1 MRRFLAN
8 GDQGDDGSGGGPGC
22 MRGALGSWQR
32 CSPAALGPREAAARA
47 PESAAPGELRVSRV
61 PAPEGKQG
69 VRTDRGDDFRAAGW
83 PASQLATSASLA
95 ISPGRPR
102 SLNAGLS
109 DRGAAASRRVPSV
122 ADKEVFGADGHD
134 SGRADDATSR
144 AAGDLHDQLHGGGY
158 GLLWRRDEHVAVSA
172 RTASST
178 GPIGGSSSRYS
189 FPSESE
195 LVVAGPARLHTQR
208 PGGRSDRVGWRLCR
222 LRRRRSCLVPTSSQ
236 TIAGRSR
243 RLRPGA
249 MRALHGRGRLP
260 AIGITRSANTQGC
273 RPSAAYPGVRPDCRG
288 QGLAATDRHPICT
301 GLGLGGDDH
310 QRYRKSADS
319 GNR

>member
-1 MRRFLAN
+1 MRPAVAGN
-8 GDQGDDGSGGGPGC
+8 QGSGLIG
-22 MRGALGSWQR
+22 RDVV
-32 CSPAALGPREAAARA
+32 PADDVLSCEI
-47 PESAAPGELRVSRV
+47 GELRVSCDSAHETSRGVKAGPRTGLPLRVRV

-102 SLNAGLS
+102 SLSAGLS

-158 GLLWRRDEHVAVSA
+158 GPLWRRDEHVAVSA

-178 GPIGGSSSRYS
+178 GQIGGSSSRYS

-195 LVVAGPARLHTQR
+195 LVVAGPARLHMQR
-208 PGGRSDRVGWRLCR
+208 PGRGAAGTDGDCVACAGEGAVWCRRARRRSHVVLVGLGLVRCAPGTGGVGCRRFGLSAPRIRRVQAERGISGRASRLLQAGPGCHRLAPDLHRVGS
-222 LRRRRSCLVPTSSQ
+222 RRRRSSALLKVR
-236 TIAGRSR
+236 RSR
-243 RLRPGA
+243 
-249 MRALHGRGRLP
+249 
-260 AIGITRSANTQGC
+260 
-273 RPSAAYPGVRPDCRG
+273 
-288 QGLAATDRHPICT
+288 
-301 GLGLGGDDH
+301 
-310 QRYRKSADS
+310 
-319 GNR
+319 